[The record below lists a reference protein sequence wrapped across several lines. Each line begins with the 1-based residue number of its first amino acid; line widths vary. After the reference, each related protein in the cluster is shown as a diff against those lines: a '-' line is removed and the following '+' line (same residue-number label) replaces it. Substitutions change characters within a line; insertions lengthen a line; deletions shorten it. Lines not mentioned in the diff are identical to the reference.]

1 MASKRESRSKRYEA
15 AWADSQVV
23 GDGAVQPSLFESPK
37 KKKRVKR

>member
-23 GDGAVQPSLFESPK
+23 VMVPVQASLFESYE